1 MFFYKSKE
9 LENRVAALEEQVVL
23 LSKITDELINLWAE
37 NDTDVK
43 LLMTDYLLHK
53 AQSYHVIKD
62 EEGKFKPTRLE
73 MSTEKEFLLM
83 EVKAKLER
91 GNNLG
96 SSSEGL

>member
-1 MFFYKSKE
+1 MT
-9 LENRVAALEEQVVL
+9 LM
-23 LSKITDELINLWAE
+23 SKITDELIKLWAE

-62 EEGKFKPTRLE
+62 EEGRFKPTRLE

-83 EVKAKLER
+83 AVKARLEAR
-91 GNNLG
+91 DDLCSG
-96 SSSEGL
+96 SESL